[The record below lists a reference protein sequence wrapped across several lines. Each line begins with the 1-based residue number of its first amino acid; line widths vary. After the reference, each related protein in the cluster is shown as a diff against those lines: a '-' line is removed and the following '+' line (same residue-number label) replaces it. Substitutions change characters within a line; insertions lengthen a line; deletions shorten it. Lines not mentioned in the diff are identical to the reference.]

1 MSLQKLLRQKY
12 ELIPIIDRWLLGEL
26 VQPLIFSIS
35 IFTVLCLSLGE
46 ILYVI
51 RMISEAGLKL
61 NSAIEIMIFS
71 LPTYIVI
78 SFPMATLLASLLTYS
93 KLSSNSEIKA
103 LYSIGYTK
111 RRLIFP
117 ALFLG
122 LLMSITTLVFND
134 LIVPNSNLQ
143 SELSLRKGLGQS
155 LDIGYKEDIVYSK
168 FNNKLT
174 TDSKNNLN
182 QLFHAQEFINNKMI
196 NVTLVENLENK
207 DKRIIVA
214 RKASLMESGD
224 TWNLEQGEILTLSYD
239 DKLSKKS
246 FDNYLYKLDS
256 GPLKIAKLP
265 NDANNMTVAQA
276 INAKRLY
283 KDSGNLKETRR
294 MRVRI
299 QEKFT
304 FPIACFIFSLIGVN
318 VALLVKQNANQTQ
331 MFGMS
336 IVLILVYYLIS
347 FLFSSLG
354 VSGALNPIIAA
365 WSPILISYCCGEYLI
380 RKES

>member
-1 MSLQKLLRQKY
+1 MSFQKLLRQKY

-174 TDSKNNLN
+174 TDSQNSLN

-196 NVTLVENLENK
+196 
-207 DKRIIVA
+207 II
-214 RKASLMESGD
+214 
-224 TWNLEQGEILTLSYD
+224 
-239 DKLSKKS
+239 
-246 FDNYLYKLDS
+246 
-256 GPLKIAKLP
+256 
-265 NDANNMTVAQA
+265 
-276 INAKRLY
+276 
-283 KDSGNLKETRR
+283 
-294 MRVRI
+294 
-299 QEKFT
+299 
-304 FPIACFIFSLIGVN
+304 
-318 VALLVKQNANQTQ
+318 
-331 MFGMS
+331 
-336 IVLILVYYLIS
+336 
-347 FLFSSLG
+347 
-354 VSGALNPIIAA
+354 
-365 WSPILISYCCGEYLI
+365 
-380 RKES
+380 